1 MIKLNYKPV
10 SVNQVWQGR
19 RFKTDIYHKYERD
32 LLLILPALKPPPPP
46 YIVIIEFGMSKLS
59 DIDNP
64 IKPFLDI
71 LQKKY
76 KINDRDI
83 DELNVKK
90 TIVKKGEEFIGFKIN
105 QTTQNKNQ

>member
-1 MIKLNYKPV
+1 MIVINYKPL
-10 SVNQVWQGR
+10 SVNQAWQGK
-19 RFKTDIYHKYERD
+19 RFKTKEYLNYEKTI
-32 LLLILPALKPPPPP
+32 LLMLPKIKIVEPP
-46 YIVIIEFGMSKLS
+46 YKIELEFGMSSLS

-83 DELNVKK
+83 EMLNVVK
-90 TIVKKGEEFIGFKIN
+90 TKVKKCSEFIKFEIKSTEN
-105 QTTQNKNQ
+105 